1 MLCFHAS
8 LIEIS
13 PSVHT
18 TLHVLGTLYFQS
30 VPFEIA
36 FHCVIVPLK
45 LMVVSPVQPKK
56 AQSIGTG
63 IFLVF

>member
-56 AQSIGTG
+56 A
-63 IFLVF
+63 